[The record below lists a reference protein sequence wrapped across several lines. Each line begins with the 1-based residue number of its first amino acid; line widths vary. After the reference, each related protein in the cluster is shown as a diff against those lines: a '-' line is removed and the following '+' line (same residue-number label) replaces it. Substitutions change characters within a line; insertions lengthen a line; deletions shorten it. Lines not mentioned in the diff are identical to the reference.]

1 MELKRKIYE
10 KILSWKNT
18 SRGQTALLIEGAR
31 RIGKSTIAEEFAQKE
46 YSSYILIDFSVASKE
61 VRDLLKDISDLD
73 YLFLRLQLIY
83 HVNLENRKSV
93 IIFDEIQ
100 FAPKIRRAIKHLVKD
115 GRYDYIETGSLIS
128 IKKNVKN
135 ILIPSEKYKIDVYPM
150 DYEEFCWA
158 CGYNYNIIEEIYK
171 YNRSM
176 G

>member
-1 MELKRKIYE
+1 MMLQKWLVNILAYL
-10 KILSWKNT
+10 KILDVLANLQLQKN
-18 SRGQTALLIEGAR
+18 
-31 RIGKSTIAEEFAQKE
+31 
-46 YSSYILIDFSVASKE
+46 
-61 VRDLLKDISDLD
+61 LLKININHILVYFSKLTKEEDDVFENINDLD
-73 YLFLRLQLIY
+73 FFFLRLQTVKGRILKG
-83 HVNLENRKSV
+83 RKSV

>member
-1 MELKRKIYE
+1 MLGN
-10 KILSWKNT
+10 LQLQKN
-18 SRGQTALLIEGAR
+18 
-31 RIGKSTIAEEFAQKE
+31 
-46 YSSYILIDFSVASKE
+46 
-61 VRDLLKDISDLD
+61 LLKININHILVYFSKLTKEEDDVFENINDLD
-73 YLFLRLQLIY
+73 FFFLRLQTVKGRILKG
-83 HVNLENRKSV
+83 RKSV

-128 IKKNVKN
+128 IKENVKD
-135 ILIPSEKYKIDVYPM
+135 ITIPSEERKIKMYPM

>member
-1 MELKRKIYE
+1 MLGN
-10 KILSWKNT
+10 LQLQKN
-18 SRGQTALLIEGAR
+18 
-31 RIGKSTIAEEFAQKE
+31 
-46 YSSYILIDFSVASKE
+46 
-61 VRDLLKDISDLD
+61 LLKININHILVYFSKLTKEEDDVFENINDLD
-73 YLFLRLQLIY
+73 FFFLRLQTVKGRILKG
-83 HVNLENRKSV
+83 RKSV

-100 FAPKIRRAIKHLVKD
+100 FAPKIRRTFKHLVKD

>member
-1 MELKRKIYE
+1 MLGN
-10 KILSWKNT
+10 LQLQKN
-18 SRGQTALLIEGAR
+18 
-31 RIGKSTIAEEFAQKE
+31 
-46 YSSYILIDFSVASKE
+46 
-61 VRDLLKDISDLD
+61 LLKININHILVYFSKLTKEEDDVFENINDLD
-73 YLFLRLQLIY
+73 FFFLRLQTVKGRILKG
-83 HVNLENRKSV
+83 RKSV

-100 FAPKIRRAIKHLVKD
+100 FAPKIRREIKHLVKD

-128 IKKNVKN
+128 IKKNIKN

>member
-1 MELKRKIYE
+1 MMLQKWLVNILAYL
-10 KILSWKNT
+10 KILDVLANLQLQKN
-18 SRGQTALLIEGAR
+18 
-31 RIGKSTIAEEFAQKE
+31 
-46 YSSYILIDFSVASKE
+46 
-61 VRDLLKDISDLD
+61 LLKININHILVYFSKLTKEEDDVFENINDLD
-73 YLFLRLQLIY
+73 FFFLRLQTVKGRILKG
-83 HVNLENRKSV
+83 RKSV

-150 DYEEFCWA
+150 DYEEFCWV

>member
-1 MELKRKIYE
+1 MLGN
-10 KILSWKNT
+10 LQLQKN
-18 SRGQTALLIEGAR
+18 
-31 RIGKSTIAEEFAQKE
+31 
-46 YSSYILIDFSVASKE
+46 
-61 VRDLLKDISDLD
+61 LLKININHILVYFSKLTKEEDDFFENINDLD
-73 YLFLRLQLIY
+73 FFFLRLQTVKGRILKG
-83 HVNLENRKSV
+83 RKSV

-100 FAPKIRRAIKHLVKD
+100 FAPKTRRAIKHLVKD

-150 DYEEFCWA
+150 DYEEFCWV